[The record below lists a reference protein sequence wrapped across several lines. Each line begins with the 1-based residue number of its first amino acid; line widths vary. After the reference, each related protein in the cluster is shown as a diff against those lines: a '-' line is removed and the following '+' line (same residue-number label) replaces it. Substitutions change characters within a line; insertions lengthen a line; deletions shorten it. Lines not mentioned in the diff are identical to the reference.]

1 MANIFRNHEI
11 SVHNEKKF
19 VCQHCGK
26 SFGWKGAMHF
36 HEKSVH
42 LKMTEFKCDQCDKS
56 FSTKGNLRKHVS
68 VCHSEE
74 RPYSCDK
81 VARQKKLRPWTRFVP
96 ELFFSVQSTP
106 RGYIVLEQNVF
117 SEF

>member
-1 MANIFRNHEI
+1 MNTFRNHEI

-42 LKMTEFKCDQCDKS
+42 LKITEFKCEECDKS
-56 FSTKGNLRKHVS
+56 FSTKGNLRKHIS

-74 RPYSCDK
+74 RPFSCDK
-81 VARQKKLRPWTRFVP
+81 VTWYFKPW
-96 ELFFSVQSTP
+96 FFKSVLCT
-106 RGYIVLEQNVF
+106 
-117 SEF
+117 

>member
-1 MANIFRNHEI
+1 M
-11 SVHNEKKF
+11 HNEKKF

-42 LKMTEFKCDQCDKS
+42 LKITEFKCEECDKS

-74 RPYSCDK
+74 RPFSCDK
-81 VARQKKLRPWTRFVP
+81 VKWYFKPWFFKSVLRKGQINSEWIYEV
-96 ELFFSVQSTP
+96 
-106 RGYIVLEQNVF
+106 IVSPKMPTKN
-117 SEF
+117 